1 MEVDERDVGD
11 ARSGSVGQTAPVIRR
26 DPCIGLMTLDLSTS
40 DRSYRNVF
48 RANLDWTGLV
58 QGQHDGSSASPAV
71 DTVLTH
77 EQIHRHLVLVDL
89 DIGCGCDSGQE

>member
-1 MEVDERDVGD
+1 MELDELHVGD
-11 ARSGSVGQTAPVIRR
+11 AGPGSVGHADPVTRCDR
-26 DPCIGLMTLDLSTS
+26 WIGRMTVDLSTS
-40 DRSYRNVF
+40 ASCDHNDF
-48 RANLDWTGLV
+48 RANLDWTGIV
-58 QGQHDGSSASPAV
+58 QGQHDGSRASPAV